1 MNTIPLAAH
10 SEPGPSIYE
19 RAGGPELF
27 FKVAAHFYDAVSRD
41 PVLRP
46 HYPAD
51 LSDNA
56 WWLALFLIQYCG
68 GPDDYSRQ
76 KGHPRL
82 RMRHAPFAIGVAERD
97 AWVNNMRNAVEAHV
111 DDAHIKAYLLDYFER
126 TATFLINTKED

>member
-1 MNTIPLAAH
+1 MNTIPLAARP
-10 SEPGPSIYE
+10 EPGPTIYE
-19 RAGGPELF
+19 KAGGPETF
-27 FKVAAHFYDAVSRD
+27 FKLAAHFYDAVAHD
-41 PVLRP
+41 AVLRP

-82 RMRHAPFAIGVAERD
+82 RMRHAPFKIGVAERD
-97 AWVNNMRNAVEAHV
+97 AWVNNMRRAVEAHV
-111 DDAHIKAYLLDYFER
+111 ENEEVKAYLLDYFER
-126 TATFLINTKED
+126 TATFLINVKED